1 MAEFMQK
8 DLREAKGIL
17 LDGERLAD
25 MMKMV
30 GFVDVRK
37 RKFKIEIGPWG
48 PGLSQSY
55 CVINFPDPRKHG
67 IASTCANVWTAA
79 MHAFGAQLMPKHFPD
94 EGDAAAFMESISGE
108 LHNPDY
114 QLFCNMCNPFQFK
127 LTLCRFLVMGQR
139 PSVST

>member
-8 DLREAKGIL
+8 DLRDEKRIL

-25 MMKMV
+25 MMKTV
-30 GFVDVRK
+30 GFVDVSK
-37 RKFKIEIGPWG
+37 RRIKIEIGPWG
-48 PGLSQSY
+48 SGLSQSH
-55 CVINFPDPRKHG
+55 CIINFPEPRKHG
-67 IASTCANVWTAA
+67 IAATCVDVWTAA
-79 MHAFGAQLMPKHFPD
+79 MHAVGAQLMHKHFPD

-127 LTLCRFLVMGQR
+127 LTLCRFLVTGRR